1 MLFSKN
7 YRRPFW
13 RGFTHAI
20 AVVFYCLFVSTMLL
34 SFDSLFNGEIA
45 SVIQVTFGLFLF
57 VVSASVIA
65 YLIFFEPM
73 KKTIHKSFKAASVML
88 MSTFGWLFVF
98 LSVFIIGL
106 VYTL

>member
-13 RGFTHAI
+13 RGFVHAI
-20 AVVFYCLFVSTMLL
+20 AVVFYCLFVSTLIL
-34 SFDSLFNGEIA
+34 SFNSLFNGEIA
-45 SVIQVTFGLFLF
+45 VVIQITFGLFLF
-57 VVSASVIA
+57 VVSMAVIA

-73 KKTIHKSFKAASVML
+73 KKTIHKNFKASSVML

-98 LSVFIIGL
+98 LSVFIMGL